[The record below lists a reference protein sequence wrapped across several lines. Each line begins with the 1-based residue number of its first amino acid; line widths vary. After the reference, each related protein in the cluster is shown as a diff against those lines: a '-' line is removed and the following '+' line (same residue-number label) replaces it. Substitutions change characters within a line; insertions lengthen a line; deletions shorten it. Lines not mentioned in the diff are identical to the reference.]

1 MKCDMCGK
9 EKLLLEAST
18 GVCADC
24 YDKYFN
30 LWRKNDRLEEKAQ
43 NLEMSLNEAKDTAD
57 AFYKELKVYK
67 RALELAC
74 EKYIDVDAISYV
86 LVDNEDYFDKS
97 DEQIQKETIDYF
109 ISQAKKE
116 LEEQDGI

>member
-1 MKCDMCGK
+1 MKCDICGE
-9 EKLLLEAST
+9 EKRVFETST

-30 LWRKNDRLEEKAQ
+30 LWRKNDLLEEKAQ

-67 RALELAC
+67 RALQLAC
-74 EKYIDVDAISYV
+74 GYTMSEWG
-86 LVDNEDYFDKS
+86 NEYD
-97 DEQIQKETIDYF
+97 IDYF
-109 ISQAKKE
+109 LQQAKKE
-116 LEEQDGI
+116 LEEC

>member
-1 MKCDMCGK
+1 MKCNMCGK
-9 EKLLLEAST
+9 EKLLFETST

-30 LWRKNDRLEEKAQ
+30 LWRKNDQLEEKAQ

-74 EKYIDVDAISYV
+74 ERLSREDVFEKQTKQDYYI
-86 LVDNEDYFDKS
+86 N
-97 DEQIQKETIDYF
+97 
-109 ISQAKKE
+109 QAKKE
-116 LEEQDGI
+116 LGEQK

>member
-9 EKLLLEAST
+9 EKLLFETST

-30 LWRKNDRLEEKAQ
+30 LWRENDRLEEKAQ
-43 NLEMSLNEAKDTAD
+43 NLEMSLNEAKDIAD

-67 RALELAC
+67 RAFELARLDGL
-74 EKYIDVDAISYV
+74 EMDDYIVEA
-86 LVDNEDYFDKS
+86 E
-97 DEQIQKETIDYF
+97 
-109 ISQAKKE
+109 KE
-116 LEEQDGI
+116 LEEQNGNN